1 MRDTKDM
8 SGDEDYLF
16 DGYDVINRLTFI
28 KEYREGNN
36 KNKIGFRYSRRSED
50 DSSSEIEG
58 SDDEKIEN
66 ENNDISFL
74 KIQLIIIQI

>member
-1 MRDTKDM
+1 MR
-8 SGDEDYLF
+8 GDEDYLF